1 MDDNTFAA
9 IMRSEGGV
17 SRGGT
22 LAARSIISDAMSF
35 LGVPYVFGGNS
46 PEYGFDCSA
55 FVQYVFAM
63 NGISL
68 PRTADY
74 QFEEGTDVAMEDL
87 RPGDLVFFETY
98 APGASHVGIYHLWR
112 EDSRLLAKRRREMNR
127 QAL

>member
-74 QFEEGTDVAMEDL
+74 QFEEGTDVAMENYH
-87 RPGDLVFFETY
+87 FFLY
-98 APGASHVGIYHLWR
+98 KKS
-112 EDSRLLAKRRREMNR
+112 
-127 QAL
+127 